1 MTFFD
6 KYSYKQKNYAL
17 ALLAV
22 LLVAVSYKRAFST
35 TIETR
40 QYRDELEE
48 KVLMA
53 QTASV
58 DIRLCKAQINNL
70 NRLLGKENITIEKV
84 QQGFLNFFARY
95 SERIA
100 VYQIDEVLTYQHPD
114 FSINTHR
121 IVLRGDYLN
130 TLKFIYRFEQD
141 FDLARLINISFE
153 YKKYMADSHEELY
166 TTILIQNY
174 LRG

>member
-22 LLVAVSYKRAFST
+22 LLLAASYKKAFST
-35 TIETR
+35 TIETV
-40 QYRDELEE
+40 QYKHELEE
-48 KVLMA
+48 KVLVA
-53 QTASV
+53 RTAIM
-58 DIRLCKAQINNL
+58 DISLCRAQIKNL

-84 QQGFLNFFARY
+84 QQGFLNFFARKANQI
-95 SERIA
+95 S

-121 IVLRGDYLN
+121 IILKGDYLN
-130 TLKFIYRFEQD
+130 TLRFIYSFEQE

-153 YKKYMADSHEELY
+153 YKKYTADGQEELY

>member
-17 ALLAV
+17 ILLAV
-22 LLVAVSYKRAFST
+22 LLVAVAYKKAFSVT
-35 TIETR
+35 LETM

-48 KVLMA
+48 KLLLA
-53 QTASV
+53 QTAAA

-70 NRLLGKENITIEKV
+70 DRLLGKENITIEKV
-84 QQGFLNFFARY
+84 QQGFLNFFARNA
-95 SERIA
+95 ERIS

-121 IVLRGDYLN
+121 IVLKGDYIH
-130 TLKFIYRFEQD
+130 TLQFIYRFEKQ

-153 YKKYMADSHEELY
+153 YKKYTADSHEELY